1 LPKKQRFWGIVLG
14 SGAAV
19 VLRIVLTFFAAQL
32 LLIPYLKLT
41 GGILIA
47 WIAVKLFLEGTEEAT
62 CDEAGDLWQAVKII
76 LIADLIMSVDNVLA
90 VAGASGGNMLLLIF
104 GLGTSIP
111 LVVGTSTLLSLLMEK
126 YPIIV
131 YIGAAILGKV
141 AGELIITD
149 SFVEGILHPSTLVN
163 YTVQALFA
171 VGVIVVGKLW
181 QWFRTYCKL
190 KKTADGR

>member
-1 LPKKQRFWGIVLG
+1 
-14 SGAAV
+14 
-19 VLRIVLTFFAAQL
+19 
-32 LLIPYLKLT
+32 
-41 GGILIA
+41 
-47 WIAVKLFLEGTEEAT
+47 
-62 CDEAGDLWQAVKII
+62 
-76 LIADLIMSVDNVLA
+76 MSVDNVLA

-149 SFVEGILHPSTLVN
+149 PFVEGILHPSKFVESL
-163 YTVQALFA
+163 VQALFA
-171 VGVIVVGKLW
+171 VGVVVVGKLW
-181 QWFRTYCKL
+181 QRFKTYYEL
-190 KKTADGR
+190 KKAPDGR